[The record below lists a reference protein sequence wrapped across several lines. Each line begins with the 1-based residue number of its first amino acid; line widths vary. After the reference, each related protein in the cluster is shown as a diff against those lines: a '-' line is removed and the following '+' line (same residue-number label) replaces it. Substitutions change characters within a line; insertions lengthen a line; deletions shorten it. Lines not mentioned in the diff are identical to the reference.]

1 MPHGSTPGHGGPGM
15 DSMRF
20 AAAKPAAQ
28 AIVKPPSITK
38 FCPVVQAP
46 ALPAGNTAMP
56 AISSGTPMR
65 FNGAVADYL
74 AHIGREAR
82 TRPAAGLSAEQAAR
96 DIRRG
101 RYATWKDA
109 KRIAVNVDA
118 LYRAFNNDP
127 MPPDAI
133 RLFGLMGQIDFDR

>member
-1 MPHGSTPGHGGPGM
+1 
-15 DSMRF
+15 
-20 AAAKPAAQ
+20 
-28 AIVKPPSITK
+28 
-38 FCPVVQAP
+38 
-46 ALPAGNTAMP
+46 MP

-65 FNGAVADYL
+65 FSGAVADYL
-74 AHIGREAR
+74 A
-82 TRPAAGLSAEQAAR
+82 QAAR